1 MYYGLLALL
10 TRSLR
15 QDARQ
20 TRNHV
25 FRLSF
30 VAFIYLALL
39 AATVTSG
46 LFGAPGLR
54 FFSQIAWLNL
64 FFISCAGI
72 GFFSSAI
79 TEEKEEETIGL
90 LQMAG
95 LNPVGI
101 LLGKSTSRLIQAAML
116 LVVQFPFALLAVT
129 LGGVT
134 PHQIFAAYA
143 ALLAYMILLAN
154 VALVWSTV
162 CQRGGTAAGMTTL
175 IFALYFAT
183 PGLANLV
190 KADLV
195 SVGWSQSHGFTGLVL
210 ETLDWLGQS
219 SIWDRLT
226 ATTQTGFKDPI
237 FSHQVI
243 TNSFGGLACF
253 LTAWLVFNPFTRSL
267 TSQGV
272 TRGLVMKS
280 TSRIRFLSPGRCWAL
295 PLVWKD
301 FQFIGGG
308 YSFAVVK
315 LIGYSAV
322 LALIV
327 YLTSIDG
334 VTASSIRWNDVG
346 EMYVSCMM
354 GAVIIES
361 CILAARVFH
370 DEVRLLTLS
379 SLLMLPRSIPYLAYS
394 KALGCL
400 IGLLPSLLCLALGA
414 LLLPGVESKRALEF
428 LIEPYLWGVVLSVVI
443 FLHLVALLSLFVKW
457 GALPLAMALMAPIM
471 TCCPVGQLLFFV
483 VGQPGSGGLRE
494 SYGILAAT
502 ATVWILMGLVCFVFQ
517 MMIAARLQELGSK

>member
-1 MYYGLLALL
+1 
-10 TRSLR
+10 
-15 QDARQ
+15 
-20 TRNHV
+20 
-25 FRLSF
+25 
-30 VAFIYLALL
+30 
-39 AATVTSG
+39 
-46 LFGAPGLR
+46 LR
-54 FFSQIAWLNL
+54 FFWQIAWLNL

-95 LNPVGI
+95 LNPLGI

-134 PHQIFAAYA
+134 PHQIFAAYV

-175 IFALYFAT
+175 IFAVYFMLPWA
-183 PGLANLV
+183 A
-190 KADLV
+190 KALSTDLI
-195 SVGWSQSHGFTGLVL
+195 SYGWNQSHALTGTLL
-210 ETLDWLGQS
+210 TALDWAGSS

-226 ATTQTGFKDPI
+226 ATTETGFHDPI
-237 FSHQVI
+237 FSRQVI
-243 TNSFGGLACF
+243 TNSVGGLACF
-253 LTAWLVFNPFTRSL
+253 LTAWLVFNPFTRSM

-272 TRGLVMKS
+272 TRGFVLRS

-315 LIGYSAV
+315 LIAYSGL
-322 LALIV
+322 LALV
-327 YLTSIDG
+327 VFLTSIEG
-334 VTASSIRWNDVG
+334 MTASSIRWGDVG
-346 EMYVSCMM
+346 QMYVTWMLA
-354 GAVIIES
+354 AVIIES

-379 SLLMLPRSIPYLAYS
+379 SLLMLPRTIPYLAYS

-400 IGLLPSLLCLALGA
+400 MGLMPSLLCLALGA
-414 LLLPGVESKRALEF
+414 LLLPGVESQRALEI
-428 LIEPYLWGVVLSVVI
+428 LIEPYLWGGVLSVVI

-457 GALPLAMALMAPIM
+457 GALPLALVLTVPMMS
-471 TCCPVGQLLFFV
+471 CCPVGQLLFFV
-483 VGQPGSGGLRE
+483 IGQQGGLRE
-494 SYGILAAT
+494 SYGVLAAT